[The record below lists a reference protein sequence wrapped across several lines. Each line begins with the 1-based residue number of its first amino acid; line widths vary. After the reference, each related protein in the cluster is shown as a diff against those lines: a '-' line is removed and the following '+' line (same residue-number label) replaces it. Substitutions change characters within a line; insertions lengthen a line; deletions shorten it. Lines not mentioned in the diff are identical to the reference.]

1 MAKDRNPGEEPSAKP
16 DKATDRKPKKS
27 QTEAEFMA
35 TPQIQRVRH
44 NSPWLIAVGV
54 VVILAL
60 IAVALIGEL

>member
-1 MAKDRNPGEEPSAKP
+1 MAKDRNPDDGAST
-16 DKATDRKPKKS
+16 KAGKASDRRPEKS
-27 QTEAEFMA
+27 QTEAEYMA

-44 NSPWLIAVGV
+44 NSPWLIAFGV